1 MKVEAY
7 DIIKEGLKI
16 DEFNKELYFMA
27 GKLAHELGEFDYS
40 KSYMREA
47 ITLDNDYKVAV
58 IFLVNILKE
67 ENKID
72 EIIDLINELK
82 RMGAEDPEY
91 DWELAL
97 AYNENEEFEKAYDYY
112 KLAYELLQSDSIFL
126 KEYDYFLVAD
136 GKINEAID
144 VFKKYLKKE
153 TQDK

>member
-1 MKVEAY
+1 
-7 DIIKEGLKI
+7 
-16 DEFNKELYFMA
+16 MA

-126 KEYDYFLVAD
+126 KEYGYFLVEEIGRASCR
-136 GKINEAID
+136 IRVESR
-144 VFKKYLKKE
+144 V
-153 TQDK
+153 Q

>member
-1 MKVEAY
+1 MKM
-7 DIIKEGLKI
+7 KSLKDRKSTRLNSSHVAI
-16 DEFNKELYFMA
+16 SYAVFCLKSSQINSTQYFFPTRRSSD
-27 GKLAHELGEFDYS
+27 L
-40 KSYMREA
+40 EA

-126 KEYDYFLVAD
+126 KEYGYLLV
-136 GKINEAID
+136 
-144 VFKKYLKKE
+144 
-153 TQDK
+153 

>member
-1 MKVEAY
+1 CINIECIIVYIEKVIKEEGD
-7 DIIKEGLKI
+7 DIIKERI
-16 DEFNKELYFMA
+16 ESEQVNKELYCMA
-27 GKLAHELGEFDYS
+27 DKLAHELREFDYS
-40 KSYMREA
+40 KAYMREA
-47 ITLDNDYKVAV
+47 ITVDNDYEVAV

-112 KLAYELLQSDSIFL
+112 KLA
-126 KEYDYFLVAD
+126 
-136 GKINEAID
+136 
-144 VFKKYLKKE
+144 
-153 TQDK
+153 

>member
-1 MKVEAY
+1 
-7 DIIKEGLKI
+7 
-16 DEFNKELYFMA
+16 
-27 GKLAHELGEFDYS
+27 
-40 KSYMREA
+40 MREA

-91 DWELAL
+91 DWVLAL

-126 KEYDYFLVAD
+126 KEYGYFLVEYD
-136 GKINEAID
+136 KINDAID
-144 VFKKYLKKE
+144 VFEKYLTIE
-153 TQDK
+153 PQDNEILSFIQRLKS